1 MLEDN
6 ARAQGFDPARLARV
20 GERIEA
26 DMAAGRYHG
35 AALRVARRGQVVL
48 NEVRGHADRAAGR
61 ALQEDDV
68 FVSFSIGK
76 QFTNAVVL
84 NRIERGDLHL
94 AMQVREVIPE
104 FATRGLREI
113 TVHQLMTH
121 TSGLLSAIP
130 NVPVE
135 VLTDVSRLTAWVA
148 QQRPESL
155 PGERVN
161 YSIIVAHAVLAELV
175 KRVDGGRRSF
185 RDIITEDL
193 FEPLGMH
200 RTSLGPRAD
209 LVERLCAVVACYEEP
224 GMFFP
229 AEVAGVGAV
238 VLMEGAEIPAGGFL
252 TCLDDLH
259 RFASMLAN
267 GGELGGTRLLSPRT
281 LDYCTRNHTG
291 NLRNVLFDYARDTRG
306 WQAWPAN
313 IGIGFFMRGE
323 GIQPGPMSNFS
334 SPRTFCGWGAGS
346 TCFWV
351 DPALDLSFS
360 FLSTGLME
368 ETWHCERLQRLS
380 DLVVTSLVE

>member
-48 NEVRGHADRAAGR
+48 NEIRGHADKAAGR
-61 ALQEDDV
+61 RLLEDDV

-94 AMQVREVIPE
+94 AMQVREVIPA

-113 TVHQLMTH
+113 TVFQLLTH
-121 TSGLLSAIP
+121 TSGLMSAMP
-130 NVPVE
+130 NVPLD
-135 VLTDVSRLTAWVA
+135 VLVDVGKLTAWTA
-148 QQRPESL
+148 EQRPESL

-161 YSIIVAHAVLAELV
+161 YSLLVAHAVLAELL
-175 KRVDGGRRSF
+175 KRVDGRARSL
-185 RDIITEDL
+185 RQIMEEDL
-193 FEPLGMH
+193 FQPLGMT

-209 LVERLCAVVACYEEP
+209 LAARLCPVVACYEEP
-224 GMFFP
+224 GMFYP
-229 AEVAGVGAV
+229 AEVAGVGSV

-252 TCLDDLH
+252 TCIDDLH
-259 RFASMLAN
+259 RFSTMLAN
-267 GGELGGTRLLSPRT
+267 GGTLDGVRLLSPRT
-281 LDYCTRNHTG
+281 LDYCARNHTG

-306 WQAWPAN
+306 WQPWPASV
-313 IGIGFFMRGE
+313 GIGFFTRGE
-323 GIQPGPMSNFS
+323 GVQPGPMSNFS
-334 SPRTFCGWGAGS
+334 SPKTFCGWGAGS

-368 ETWHCERLQRLS
+368 ETWHIERIQRLS